1 MAVNYR
7 DNLNAEREYLSDV
20 LFCGS
25 NRRNTSRVADTHNTE
40 LYFVKMN
47 QAFY

>member
-20 LFCGS
+20 YL
-25 NRRNTSRVADTHNTE
+25 VDQIEETHPRGGHYNTE
-40 LYFVKMN
+40 LYFFK
-47 QAFY
+47 